1 MTDSFRGYL
10 STALAAKL
18 PGPDAQYAMAHGF
31 RRPYAQAPAD
41 ARQAGVMAL
50 FYPGEQQ
57 MELALIK
64 RASSNPNDRHGGQI
78 GFPGG
83 KFEQKD
89 RNLQDTALRETEEE
103 IGVPSQDIEVLGKLT
118 NLFIPV
124 SHFQVH
130 PYVGIIDY
138 RPTFQPQWEEVEAVL
153 EVPVPHLFE
162 AERRKTTHLKVGN
175 GITLKDVPYFD
186 LRDKIVWGA
195 TAMMLNELI
204 QVLSTSAIPEVLYPS
219 K

>member
-1 MTDSFRGYL
+1 MTDSFRDYL
-10 STALAAKL
+10 NSGLEVDL

-31 RRPYAQAPAD
+31 RRPYTETPDD

-50 FYPGEQQ
+50 FYPREDQ
-57 MELALIK
+57 MHLALIE

-83 KFEQKD
+83 KYETSD
-89 RNLQDTALRETEEE
+89 RDLQDTAVRETEEE
-103 IGVPSQDIEVLGKLT
+103 IGVAGQDIDVLGKLT

-130 PYVGIIDY
+130 PYVGILDY
-138 RPTFQPQWEEVEAVL
+138 HPTFKPQWEEVQSVL
-153 EVPVPHLFE
+153 EVPVSHLFDLD
-162 AERRKTTHLKVGN
+162 RRKTTDLQIGR
-175 GITLKDVPYFD
+175 GINLKDVPYFD
-186 LRDKIVWGA
+186 FGKKIVWGA

-204 QVLSTSAIPEVLYPS
+204 QVLSAS
-219 K
+219 KISKELHQF